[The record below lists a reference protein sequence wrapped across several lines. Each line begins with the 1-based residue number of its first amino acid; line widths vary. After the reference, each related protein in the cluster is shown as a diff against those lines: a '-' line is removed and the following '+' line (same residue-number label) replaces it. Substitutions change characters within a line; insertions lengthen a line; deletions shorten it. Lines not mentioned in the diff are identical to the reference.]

1 MSCRSRRLP
10 PLLLLLAVAA
20 AGCGFRPL
28 YAERDGAQA
37 GLAAIGVAPIEHRT
51 GQRLRN
57 LLLERLNPAG
67 APARP
72 RYALGIRLAERKQN
86 LAIRKDATATRA
98 NLVLTAT
105 YRLER
110 RADGETLLRGAARST
125 NSYNIVDDPFATLAA
140 ERDAR
145 IRAVRELAEELKL
158 RLALFLSGA
167 R

>member
-1 MSCRSRRLP
+1 MSCRSP
-10 PLLLLLAVAA
+10 APLLLLAAVAA

-37 GLAAIGVAPIEHRT
+37 ALAAIGIAPIEHRA

-67 APARP
+67 EPGRP
-72 RYALGIRLAERKQN
+72 RYALDVRLAERRQD

-110 RADGETLLRGAARST
+110 RADGETLLRGEARST
-125 NSYNIVDDPFATLAA
+125 NSYNIVDNPFAALAA

-145 IRAVRELAEELKL
+145 IRAVRELAETLKL
-158 RLALFLSGA
+158 RLALFLSRA